1 MYAAAEEV
9 TNQREWLV
17 IPEKPKMALCLLVIG
32 RCGETVEKRWETFPV
47 CVCKPSPGMWAEVW
61 VVRWIRVKQEQSCI
75 PLPWLKFYPIIMHE
89 LSPQILQDIWMF
101 ARTIMR
107 ILKQCLSD
115 VLIENLYIFVK
126 IHCDKFLPFTSGLKN
141 PSEIFLDPNVD
152 LNELKNV

>member
-1 MYAAAEEV
+1 
-9 TNQREWLV
+9 
-17 IPEKPKMALCLLVIG
+17 
-32 RCGETVEKRWETFPV
+32 
-47 CVCKPSPGMWAEVW
+47 
-61 VVRWIRVKQEQSCI
+61 
-75 PLPWLKFYPIIMHE
+75 MHE

-141 PSEIFLDPNVD
+141 PSEKFLDPNVD